1 MAASLVPETPFG
13 KIIYLAVLIG
23 IIIVFYQQIISLLTV
38 KCGSHQPGLMIEQF
52 DSLQY
57 NSSVKYFNGLLKRL
71 DTLDKDIETSK
82 ANVDNMNKIF
92 EDFQSDICYI
102 LSQVDDGIQGNYVA
116 NVPEDNYKLPPEEQ
130 EKRKKERQAKSVTYI
145 KNIKDAFSKS
155 NGAIPILECFAD
167 VEMADLQNLRSDLD
181 NRINEVKNN
190 LAGLK
195 DSLQNLDSGLSE
207 KQIAIYYLTLKYN
220 DKYLRQ
226 MLENMT
232 KKKEGFE
239 DVSPKDPVDVIS
251 SMESELKTLNET
263 VSTYKNLIGKMAQII
278 IDQRAILKK
287 TKAIGTD
294 EEYQKSTLNSS
305 YSQISTKNTSA

>member
-1 MAASLVPETPFG
+1 MAASLVPETPLG
-13 KIIYLAVLIG
+13 KIIYLAVLIA
-23 IIIVFYQQIISLLTV
+23 IIVVFYQQIMGLLKV
-38 KCGSHQPGLMIEQF
+38 KCGLREPALMIEQF

-57 NSSVKYFNGLLKRL
+57 KSSVKYFNGLLKRL
-71 DTLDKDIETSK
+71 DALDKDIETSR
-82 ANVDNMNKIF
+82 ANVDSMNKMF

-102 LSQVDDGIQGNYVA
+102 LNQVDEGIQGNYVA
-116 NVPEDNYKLPPEEQ
+116 NVPEDNYKLPAEEQ

-145 KNIKDAFSKS
+145 KNLKAAFSKS
-155 NGAIPILECFAD
+155 NDNTPILECFVD
-167 VEMADLQNLRSDLD
+167 TETADLQNLRSDLD
-181 NRINEVKNN
+181 NRINEVKAN
-190 LAGLK
+190 LDGLK
-195 DSLQNLDSGLSE
+195 GSLNNLDSGLSE

-226 MLENMT
+226 MLENMS

-239 DVSPKDPVDVIS
+239 DVSPKDPVDAIS

-263 VSTYKNLIGKMAQII
+263 VLTYKGLIAKMAQII

-294 EEYQKSTLNSS
+294 EEYQKTTLNSS
-305 YSQISTKNTSA
+305 YSQVSTKAPA